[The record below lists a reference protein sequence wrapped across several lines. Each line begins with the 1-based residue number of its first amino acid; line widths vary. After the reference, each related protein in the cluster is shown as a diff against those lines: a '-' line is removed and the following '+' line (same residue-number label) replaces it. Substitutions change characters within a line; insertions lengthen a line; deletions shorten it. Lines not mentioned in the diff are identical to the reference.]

1 MKPARKQELRALI
14 VDIRGVAATDTE
26 THARVQS
33 GALTQLTKA
42 MYCDTEAWNGLKDHE
57 QTFLR
62 CCAASRQ
69 STKAVLV
76 GRSAARINGVWVV
89 AQSEP
94 VTLAVPSGQPPSV
107 AGDWT
112 GYTYRYMQL
121 PIDDILS
128 DGPLRYTNAIRTA
141 VDIARERGVREGVV
155 AFESVFSGHND
166 IAVAHLRL
174 ECEAV
179 IKRLAGTKGIGHAR
193 TALAQ
198 ATRQSDSPYETL
210 LRLILDAHRVPYR
223 AQVKIGWFRVDFL
236 VAENV
241 VVEVDGWVKYED
253 VPHEVLRKQRQR
265 DDWLNEQGFEVL
277 HIYTGDI
284 LGDEASL
291 IKRIRRAWERGQK
304 RLPILETP
312 KQYVP
317 NGPGRHV
324 EHGPAMADLLRAI
337 Y

>member
-33 GALTQLTKA
+33 GALTQLTKS

-107 AGDWT
+107 AGSWT

-128 DGPLRYTNAIRTA
+128 DGPSATPMRSGRPSTSLGSAA
-141 VDIARERGVREGVV
+141 CARE
-155 AFESVFSGHND
+155 SS
-166 IAVAHLRL
+166 HLRACFRATTTSL
-174 ECEAV
+174 LPTCV
-179 IKRLAGTKGIGHAR
+179 WNAR
-193 TALAQ
+193 
-198 ATRQSDSPYETL
+198 R
-210 LRLILDAHRVPYR
+210 
-223 AQVKIGWFRVDFL
+223 
-236 VAENV
+236 
-241 VVEVDGWVKYED
+241 
-253 VPHEVLRKQRQR
+253 
-265 DDWLNEQGFEVL
+265 
-277 HIYTGDI
+277 
-284 LGDEASL
+284 
-291 IKRIRRAWERGQK
+291 
-304 RLPILETP
+304 
-312 KQYVP
+312 
-317 NGPGRHV
+317 
-324 EHGPAMADLLRAI
+324 
-337 Y
+337 